1 MLKQI
6 LIFCPLHTDDEDP
19 QSPGQAADGGELP
32 TKPWLASACG
42 VCPVLLLCQHSI
54 PNIPCSIEDIII
66 SDLLVGCFDPPLVC
80 DHEQPGTTHPSG
92 LHTPADSPSWSSG
105 QTSKNNL
112 GGNLSFLTTPM
123 AILLT
128 IQYFSQLVEDDR
140 LSREDIESLL
150 QDAQLELSA
159 SFQQPTLATHGS
171 MLSHAQLPT
180 LANLAA
186 TPSKGRVKVVMS
198 PLSLDNSIMRAFKF
212 VHEIHKHNNYKFPKV
227 PIPEFIFILALT
239 QQKAPEFCVLVTSL
253 SQAKYLHEAMIG
265 VPVGA
270 RITDN
275 IAKLEQLFRLSS
287 DALEQMVSNF
297 EEVMGYGQLVYIP
310 FNGFPRMKVLAEE
323 AVKLEP
329 KVHGSGKQYWKQNM
343 LAIYATQ
350 NVMAKQLLTQVC
362 TVAENSSIL
371 DLNLYSKVEIGIV
384 VPCVTMLYNQT
395 ARRLAESGLLF
406 DLGLESESSA
416 TQASTA
422 KKYLIQHDS
431 EDSAN
436 KLKAFLDKIEKQ
448 SSTLFVLIFD
458 QVQFYSGPRGVL
470 DLPYYR
476 SIMEANNIIPLFV
489 TATPYLFQTNCSF
502 IDPDNE
508 VYWTET
514 RPSTGKVLS
523 VKIFPFVIQYSAI
536 SQILIFKIT
545 SNKC

>member
-1 MLKQI
+1 MN
-6 LIFCPLHTDDEDP
+6 PLVGNADDEDP
-19 QSPGQAADGGELP
+19 QSPGQSGDGGELP
-32 TKPWLASACG
+32 TKPWLATACG

-66 SDLLVGCFDPPLVC
+66 SDLLVGCFDPPLVS
-80 DHEQPGTTHPSG
+80 DQDAAGSMAGGTHPSN
-92 LHTPADSPSWSSG
+92 LHTPADLPSWGSG
-105 QTSKNNL
+105 QPNKNSV
-112 GGNLSFLTTPM
+112 GGNPSLLTTPM

-140 LSREDIESLL
+140 FSREDIESLL

-159 SFQQPTLATHGS
+159 SFQQPSLAAHSNILTQV
-171 MLSHAQLPT
+171 QLPT

-186 TPSKGRVKVVMS
+186 TPSKGRVKVVTS
-198 PLSLDNSIMRAFKF
+198 PISLDNAIMRAFKF

-227 PIPEFIFILALT
+227 PIPEFIFILSIL

-265 VPVGA
+265 HPVGA

-329 KVHGSGKQYWKQNM
+329 KVHGVGKQYWKQNHT
-343 LAIYATQ
+343 AIYAAQ
-350 NVMAKQLLTQVC
+350 NIMAKQLLTQVC
-362 TVAENSSIL
+362 NIAENSSIL
-371 DLNLYSKVEIGIV
+371 DLNLYNKVDVTVV
-384 VPCVTMLYNQT
+384 VPCVTTLFNQT

-416 TQASTA
+416 AKFETA
-422 KKYLIQHDS
+422 KKHIIQHDA
-431 EDSAN
+431 EDCVE
-436 KLKAFLDKIEKQ
+436 KLKCFLEKIERQ

-458 QVQFYSGPRGVL
+458 QAQFYSSPRGVL

-476 SIMEANNIIPLFV
+476 NIMEASNTIPLFV

-508 VYWTET
+508 IYWTET
-514 RPSTGKVLS
+514 RPSAGK
-523 VKIFPFVIQYSAI
+523 
-536 SQILIFKIT
+536 SQLFT
-545 SNKC
+545 

>member
-1 MLKQI
+1 MTTD
-6 LIFCPLHTDDEDP
+6 FVADDEDP
-19 QSPGQAADGGELP
+19 NSPAQTSDGGELP
-32 TKPWLASACG
+32 TKPWLAAACG

-66 SDLLVGCFDPPLVC
+66 SDLLVGCFDPPLVS
-80 DHEQPGTTHPSG
+80 DHDQYTHPPG
-92 LHTPADSPSWSSG
+92 LHSPADSPSQGLGQLSKTLSG
-105 QTSKNNL
+105 S
-112 GGNLSFLTTPM
+112 LSLLTTPM

-150 QDAQLELSA
+150 QDGQLELSA
-159 SFQQPTLATHGS
+159 SFQQPNLVAHSNILTHV
-171 MLSHAQLPT
+171 QLPT

-186 TPSKGRVKVVMS
+186 TPSKGRVKVVTS
-198 PLSLDNSIMRAFKF
+198 PISLDNAIMRAFKF
-212 VHEIHKHNNYKFPKV
+212 VHEIHKHNHYKFPKV
-227 PIPEFIFILALT
+227 PIPEFIFILST
-239 QQKAPEFCVLVTSL
+239 SQQKPPEFCMLVTSL

-265 VPVGA
+265 HPVGA

-310 FNGFPRMKVLAEE
+310 FNGFPRMKVLADE

-329 KVHGSGKQYWKQNM
+329 KVHSGKQYWKQNSS
-343 LAIYATQ
+343 AIYAAQ
-350 NVMAKQLLTQVC
+350 NLMAKQLMAQVC
-362 TVAENSSIL
+362 TIAENSSVL
-371 DLNLYSKVEIGIV
+371 DLNLYSKVSVMIV
-384 VPCVTMLYNQT
+384 VPPITTLFNQT
-395 ARRLAESGLLF
+395 ARRLAESGLLS

-416 TQASTA
+416 TQVTTA
-422 KKYLIQHDS
+422 KNYIIQHDS
-431 EDSAN
+431 EDSVD

-458 QVQFYSGPRGVL
+458 QVQFYSSPRGVL

-476 SIMEANNIIPLFV
+476 NIMEASNMIPLFI

-514 RPSTGKVLS
+514 RSSAGKEVS
-523 VKIFPFVIQYSAI
+523 I
-536 SQILIFKIT
+536 
-545 SNKC
+545 